1 MQAIASIATPFS
13 QKFAIPRQGNGL
25 SIAKGQVK
33 FSPQI
38 DVQQALDGIESF
50 SHLWLLFVFHENLEQ
65 GFKSKV
71 RPPRLGGNKKIG
83 VFATRSTFRPNAIGM
98 SLVENLGL
106 IDNELHVGG
115 VDLLN
120 NTPILDIKPYLP
132 YADINNEA
140 KAGYAHEKPNAT
152 LQVRLVE
159 DVQSI
164 IEKVSKQHA
173 DYLPLL
179 ISVLEQDPRPAYK
192 RNQADPKMYHLA
204 LYNTDV
210 HWQVLDTENES
221 GALESSILVKQIAI
235 TR

>member
-1 MQAIASIATPFS
+1 MQAIATIATPFS

-25 SIAKGQVK
+25 SIAKGQIK
-33 FSPQI
+33 FSPEI
-38 DVQQALDGIESF
+38 DVRQALDGIAAF
-50 SHLWLLFVFHENLEQ
+50 SHLWLLFIFHENLEQ

-106 IDNELHVGG
+106 IDDKLHVSG

-132 YADINNEA
+132 YADINIEA
-140 KAGYAHEKPNAT
+140 KAGYAHEKPHAT
-152 LQVRLVE
+152 LQVRLVD

-164 IEKVSKQHA
+164 IEKVSKQHT

-192 RNQADPKMYHLA
+192 KNQTDPKMYHLA

-210 HWQVLDTENES
+210 HWQVLDAETEPGVLNTR
-221 GALESSILVKQIAI
+221 ILV
-235 TR
+235 TRIDIRG